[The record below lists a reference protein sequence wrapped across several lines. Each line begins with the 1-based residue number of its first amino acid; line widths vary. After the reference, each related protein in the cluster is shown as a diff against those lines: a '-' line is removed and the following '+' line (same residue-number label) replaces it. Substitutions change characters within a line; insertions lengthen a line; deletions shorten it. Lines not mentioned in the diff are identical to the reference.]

1 MRQYGIVLSQFFAEE
16 MQRFFWLSIASNQ
29 SKRPIRDF
37 LLAGVPFVSPGKED
51 CARESA
57 FNDAIDMPTQH
68 FRLLVMSVP
77 DRVHSEFSKDKR
89 ALFGEILQSKE
100 ITLEVALIVQINVEA
115 EEIDVLRQ

>member
-1 MRQYGIVLSQFFAEE
+1 MQGFFG
-16 MQRFFWLSIASNQ
+16 LSIASDQ

-51 CARESA
+51 CAGESA

-77 DRVHSEFSKDKR
+77 NRVHPEFTKDKR
-89 ALFGEILQSKE
+89 ALFGEILQSKK
-100 ITLEVALIVQINVEA
+100 ITLEVALIVQVNVEA
-115 EEIDVLRQ
+115 KEIDILRQ